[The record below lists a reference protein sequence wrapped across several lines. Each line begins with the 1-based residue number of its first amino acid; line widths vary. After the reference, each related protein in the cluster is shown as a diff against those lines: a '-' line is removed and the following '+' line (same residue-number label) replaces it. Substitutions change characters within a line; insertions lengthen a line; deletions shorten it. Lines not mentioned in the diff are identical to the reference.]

1 MVHKF
6 KYIFKSKFCSA
17 LLAINICTSC
27 ALIEGQKAPSSALP
41 APEKEIKVPS
51 FKGLVW
57 MPFSWTPSLD
67 ANAAAG
73 SKLESMHLRS
83 IQLVVRGTASK
94 NEFVFPLFTGEAQG
108 VSQVLLEGKITAKSF
123 YAPLFFELPDGEY
136 SIEAVRASLIDPNT
150 QKPQTL
156 VVQIPNPFS
165 GQSNKINLPMN
176 MIVRNGKVSAIAR
189 LAVVTTFGL
198 KGTALTSSTEIESL
212 DRDVV
217 PADLVL
223 NQMHVSQKNSQLVFA
238 ANPEF
243 PRLRISLTDAEGK
256 STPPEEPMARVG
268 LLIDL
273 PCKASGT
280 LKLVWKRTSGDRE
293 FVGLVNLGQSAAA
306 DCKNNKTLSPQFLM
320 PAGDW
325 LLKATHILATA
336 ESKRDV
342 RLQPFKTPDSFS
354 KEYFSLDKWP
364 ATYTAIGM
372 EREVQKQFV
381 VRLET
386 MMKPENSAGLAR
398 EARYNGVQDPA
409 DLTSKTLYMGWFEL
423 QPSEAKSGQPE
434 GWETLFKRSFSL
446 TDTRKKFGAS
456 QIFNAYTLSRLNRDR
471 IKGTVQSVLRVTSSE
486 SDAPKIEPFTAEFRK
501 QATENLRVCV
511 TEREDFD
518 PLVSVA
524 GDMNFTVLKG
534 TNSVTIKHLAFSQ
547 LGSSEKWVEECF
559 QKKLLVFRFSKKV
572 AGNFQG
578 ELKFSSE

>member
-1 MVHKF
+1 MVHKI
-6 KYIFKSKFCSA
+6 KYIFKSKLCSA
-17 LLAINICTSC
+17 FLAINICTSC
-27 ALIEGQKAPSSALP
+27 ALIEGQKTPSSALP
-41 APEKEIKVPS
+41 APETEIKVPS

-57 MPFSWTPSLD
+57 MPFSWTPSIE

-73 SKLESMHLRS
+73 TKLETMHLRS
-83 IQLVVRGTASK
+83 IQLVVRSTASK
-94 NEFVFPLFTGEAQG
+94 NEFIFPMLTGEAQG
-108 VSQVLLEGKITAKSF
+108 VSHVLLEGKVTAKSF

-136 SIEAVRASLIDPNT
+136 SIEAVRASVIDPNT

-189 LAVVTTFGL
+189 LAVATSFGL
-198 KGTALTSSTEIESL
+198 KGAALTSSTEIESL

-223 NQMHVSQKNSQLVFA
+223 NQMHVSQKNSQVVFA

-364 ATYTAIGM
+364 AAYTAIGM

-398 EARYNGVQDPA
+398 EARYNGVQDAA

-423 QPSEAKSGQPE
+423 QPSEAKNGQPE
-434 GWETLFKRSFSL
+434 AWETLFKRSFSL
-446 TDTRKKFGAS
+446 TDTRKKFAAS

-486 SDAPKIEPFTAEFRK
+486 SDALKIEPFTTEFRK